1 VGLSSLVLSQVGRNP
16 RDEHVRVAECASHL
30 LVEGLN
36 VCLEQSGKKV
46 GKKQVPILWFPIENN
61 EWSLNTL
68 PEAISGKKYIDFG
81 DSERQSAWRRDLKEE
96 LANAEALRSLEA
108 FLEENKKEYSKGGL
122 PLETLPEGGAAPPA
136 SQKGQ
141 EGQAASGRGAASMGD
156 VAMVDAPPATA
167 SEPPNKR
174 RGRGEGQGA
183 PWWKGDGTGG
193 GDKSERKRRTLVDE
207 DESDEV
213 KKRAKTEPEGVQ
225 SAVAVKSGAR
235 GGSGERKEPK
245 PALKPESQQ
254 PKSKPEQQQSQPQVG
269 LDERV
274 AAHRKELKA
283 LQGKGGED
291 LAVCALRLFRLT
303 VELAAQKATKGEKE
317 QFSKHLDQAKGLL
330 FQTLAGVSFS
340 QLGQARKDVPGS
352 KPDCNQFSPLFKQLR
367 ITAKYC
373 QKNSKSTPGE
383 NGAQAQLRP
392 LHTSAARRM
401 LEWVQEFLDGK
412 GSKGTTPNRAAVA
425 STGQNPGKAQAD
437 PRQTPAKPASEAM
450 TPPPL
455 PHFKPAQVVQPEY
468 PDVTGVLTMSST
480 RNKILLLVV
489 NALLPYVQGPAEW
502 PKAVSTGAATEA
514 ALYKAHVWEKDSVH
528 PLSVPYLESFK
539 ELYTELA
546 KSEGGAGEHLCRNLL
561 ASGPSACG
569 L

>member
-1 VGLSSLVLSQVGRNP
+1 M
-16 RDEHVRVAECASHL
+16 
-30 LVEGLN
+30 EGLN
-36 VCLEQSGKKV
+36 VCLEQSGKRV
-46 GKKQVPILWFPIENN
+46 GKKHVPILWFPIENN
-61 EWSLNTL
+61 EWSLTTL
-68 PEAISGKKYIDFG
+68 PEAISGKKYADFG
-81 DSERQSAWRRDLKEE
+81 DTERQSARWRDLKEE

-141 EGQAASGRGAASMGD
+141 EGQAARGRGAASTGD
-156 VAMVDAPPATA
+156 VGMVDAPPATA
-167 SEPPNKR
+167 SELPTKR

-193 GDKSERKRRTLVDE
+193 GGKSERKRPILVDE

-225 SAVAVKSGAR
+225 NAGAVKSGAR

-245 PALKPESQQ
+245 PAPKPESQ
-254 PKSKPEQQQSQPQVG
+254 PKPKPEQQQSQPQVG

-425 STGQNPGKAQAD
+425 STVQNPGKAQAN

-450 TPPPL
+450 TPPLP

-489 NALLPYVQGPAEW
+489 NALLPYVQGPDEW

-514 ALYKAHVWEKDSVH
+514 ALYKAHVREKDSVH

-546 KSEGGAGEHLCRNLL
+546 KSEGGAGERLCRNLL
-561 ASGPSACG
+561 ARGPSACG